1 MQISYEINDIE
12 RELLAFKPKRL
23 GFVWVHV
30 VLSLVGLYGGILMSF
45 WGVYHLPFML
55 ILTIPITSIFMCRSY
70 VLLHDC
76 GHMSLFRSPFLNH
89 AIGHILGFGI
99 LIPHS
104 LWRYIHDAH
113 HKNVGNL
120 EQRAFN
126 PEIWTMTLREY
137 QASGP
142 FKRAAYRFMRS
153 KWTRF
158 TITPTINLGLIFR
171 LVSRKFNTAANVSV
185 LIHDVAYILIVLFLV
200 KFHAFS
206 VLLVVIYLPLVLFYF
221 VASFTFYAQHQFE
234 NTYWENEHDWDYQ
247 KASFLGA
254 SCIEAPRWFRFL
266 TGNIVYHNLH
276 HLQAGIPFYQL
287 HKAHELLKQK
297 YSYPCYTL
305 RDVWKMLDFKV
316 WDEEKKRLVTYPN

>member
-1 MQISYEINDIE
+1 MRNSDQIEAVEQD
-12 RELLAFKPKRL
+12 LLAFKNKRI
-23 GFVWVHV
+23 GYVWLHV
-30 VLSLVGLYGGILMSF
+30 TMTLMGLYASIIMSF
-45 WGVYHLPFML
+45 WGVYHLPILL
-55 ILTIPITSIFMCRSY
+55 ILSIPITSIFMCRSY

-76 GHMSLFRSPFLNH
+76 GHMSLFRKPMVNH
-89 AIGHILGFGI
+89 VVGHILGFGI

-120 EQRAFN
+120 ELRAFN
-126 PEIWTMTLREY
+126 PEIWTMTLKEY

-142 FKRAAYRFMRS
+142 FKRAAYRFLRS

-185 LIHDVAYILIVLFLV
+185 LIHDVAYVFIVLVLL
-200 KFHAFS
+200 KFHAVS
-206 VLLVVIYLPLVLFYF
+206 VLLVLIYLPLVLFYF

-234 NTYWENEHDWDYQ
+234 NTYWENGDNWDYQ

-254 SCIEAPRWFRFL
+254 SCIEAPSWFRFL

-287 HKAHELLKQK
+287 HKAHLQLKQK
-297 YSYPCYTL
+297 YSYPCFTL
-305 RDVWKMLDFKV
+305 SDVWKMLDFKV
-316 WDEEKKRLVTYPN
+316 WDEEKKRLVPYPI